1 MLPIIIVCILFVVFY
16 GLNRTLYGNKQFTY
30 YVNIIVALSTL
41 LVALGIIYEAST
53 FNIQRNEGRIQLY
66 LTYPKKML
74 EEINQLF
81 IDHPEMNYYYNELFN
96 GQPEVNHRDV
106 MIESKIN
113 FSILTKIMEQVS
125 VLHYTQDLDSTV
137 FETSLNKII
146 SVFFK
151 SDNFKQYYQ
160 KHFKRQF
167 ANQYLKSY
175 VATQFGL

>member
-1 MLPIIIVCILFVVFY
+1 
-16 GLNRTLYGNKQFTY
+16 
-30 YVNIIVALSTL
+30 
-41 LVALGIIYEAST
+41 
-53 FNIQRNEGRIQLY
+53 
-66 LTYPKKML
+66 ML

-81 IDHPEMNYYYNELFN
+81 IDHPEMNYYYSELFN
-96 GQPEVNHRDV
+96 GQTEHQYRDV
-106 MIESKIN
+106 MESKIN

-125 VLHYTQDLDSTV
+125 VLHYTEDLDSTV

-167 ANQYLKSY
+167 ANQYLKAY
-175 VATQFGL
+175 VATRFGL